1 MKKTYILALSLSLI
15 TCQLYAADS
24 NTASPEPVITY
35 NASVANSIDNIAEK
49 LREFQDKNPNASE
62 AELNEYADSLLK
74 TELVQT
80 PGRSSRATI
89 SSVYTDM
96 DGYINGYLNAQEQ
109 ALYNANRAK
118 GLLCIANA
126 KTAKLS
132 LKSKH
137 VFFSEL
143 V

>member
-74 TELVQT
+74 TEVVQNSGALIQSYNFFCIYRY
-80 PGRSSRATI
+80 GRIYKWLSKCSRT
-89 SSVYTDM
+89 ST
-96 DGYINGYLNAQEQ
+96 L
-109 ALYNANRAK
+109 
-118 GLLCIANA
+118 
-126 KTAKLS
+126 
-132 LKSKH
+132 
-137 VFFSEL
+137 
-143 V
+143 